1 MKIKQYMSKD
11 VITVSPETSVTEAV
25 TKMES
30 HQIHNLPV
38 TSNGQF
44 VGLITQDIID
54 AKSASDATSLSVYE
68 LNYILSQANVEKF
81 MDKQAATATTEW
93 MVEEAAE
100 YMRKNNLR
108 VLPIVDEN
116 KVVQGIVTYKD
127 IFKALIDLSGYQP
140 GDEGS
145 RIVVKVIE
153 DKVGVLSE
161 ITKVLADANVSV
173 SHIFVNDEDG
183 IEITIQVHTGQGDD
197 ARLAIENA
205 GYEVIT
211 L

>member
-25 TKMES
+25 AKMES

-38 TSNGQF
+38 TRKGQF

-68 LNYILSQANVEKF
+68 LNYILSQADVEKF
-81 MDKQAATATTEW
+81 MDKKVATATTEW

-100 YMRKNNLR
+100 YMRANNLR

-116 KVVQGIVTYKD
+116 KTCLLYTSPSPRDRG
-127 IFKALIDLSGYQP
+127 
-140 GDEGS
+140 
-145 RIVVKVIE
+145 
-153 DKVGVLSE
+153 
-161 ITKVLADANVSV
+161 
-173 SHIFVNDEDG
+173 
-183 IEITIQVHTGQGDD
+183 
-197 ARLAIENA
+197 
-205 GYEVIT
+205 
-211 L
+211 

>member
-30 HQIHNLPV
+30 HKIHNLPV

-54 AKSASDATSLSVYE
+54 AKSASDATSLSIYE

-100 YMRKNNLR
+100 YMRKHNLR
-108 VLPIVDEN
+108 VLPIVDDN
-116 KVVQGIVTYKD
+116 KVVEGIVTYKD

-140 GDEGS
+140 DDVSS

-173 SHIFVNDEDG
+173 SHIFVNDEEG
-183 IEITIQVHTGQGDD
+183 IEITIQVHTGKGEA
-197 ARLAIENA
+197 ARVAIENA